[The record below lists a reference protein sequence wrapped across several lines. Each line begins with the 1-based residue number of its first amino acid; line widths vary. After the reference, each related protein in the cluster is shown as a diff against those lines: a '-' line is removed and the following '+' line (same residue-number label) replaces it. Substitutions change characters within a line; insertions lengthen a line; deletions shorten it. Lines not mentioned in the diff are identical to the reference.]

1 MAEPTSFS
9 DLEIPGSL
17 TAISCLTETIVETFE
32 VGFERLMNSKS
43 RLSVKPD
50 FNLVNT
56 SSRGFEASFD
66 KSDNLVSS
74 LISASDLCG
83 TTGFGGSKTDF
94 CCAAGTNAYAVEFNC
109 AVTLNGLSSIMV
121 GAGGLVV
128 KVGA

>member
-1 MAEPTSFS
+1 MTEPTSFS

-17 TAISCLTETIVETFE
+17 TAIAGLTETIVETFE

-50 FNLVNT
+50 FNLLKT

-66 KSDNLVSS
+66 KPYNLVSS

-83 TTGFGGSKTDF
+83 TIGFGGS
-94 CCAAGTNAYAVEFNC
+94 
-109 AVTLNGLSSIMV
+109 
-121 GAGGLVV
+121 
-128 KVGA
+128 

>member
-1 MAEPTSFS
+1 
-9 DLEIPGSL
+9 
-17 TAISCLTETIVETFE
+17 
-32 VGFERLMNSKS
+32 MNSKS
-43 RLSVKPD
+43 RLSVKPV

-66 KSDNLVSS
+66 MSNNLVSS
-74 LISASDLCG
+74 LISASDLVG
-83 TTGFGGSKTDF
+83 TIGFGGSETGF
-94 CCAAGTNAYAVEFNC
+94 GCSSGTNAYAVKFNC

>member
-1 MAEPTSFS
+1 
-9 DLEIPGSL
+9 
-17 TAISCLTETIVETFE
+17 
-32 VGFERLMNSKS
+32 MNSKS

-66 KSDNLVSS
+66 KPDNLVSS

-83 TTGFGGSKTDF
+83 TTGFGGSETGFGCPK
-94 CCAAGTNAYAVEFNC
+94 GTNAYAVEFNC

-121 GAGGLVV
+121 VAGGLVV